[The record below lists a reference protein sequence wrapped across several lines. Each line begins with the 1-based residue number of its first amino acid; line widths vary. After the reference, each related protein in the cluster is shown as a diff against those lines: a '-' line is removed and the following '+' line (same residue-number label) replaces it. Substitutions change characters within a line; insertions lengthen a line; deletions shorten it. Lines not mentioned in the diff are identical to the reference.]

1 VYKKR
6 SLVQIPLSADVEPAY
21 AQLILRII
29 YAFSAIAL
37 GSGVVAYVA
46 GHGETFKFALSW
58 LKLVQLLYMFCQ
70 LGVFL
75 PAVPGASSSD
85 CQEGYPVISRLKIGL
100 SYFALHGGSLL
111 RRPPPGTSSF
121 CVPLLDDSSG
131 HDFLSTLVNMLTF
144 LLAYSAPWAL
154 VMLWRRSKLVLER
167 CSGTKPSAAAVS
179 GNRSAPPRKGSMN
192 GRKGSVN
199 GRSMTM
205 AAEAARI
212 LWSSP
217 PGFAE
222 RSDYFVGL
230 LLLLDASAPGLAMSF
245 GRLVATGSAHCIM
258 YGVLSMIPPT
268 LYDSHHCLASAAA
281 PRPPPRWV
289 PCGTAVHSAAHCA
302 QTQCYP
308 CGRTSSV
315 LALACAVLS

>member
-1 VYKKR
+1 
-6 SLVQIPLSADVEPAY
+6 
-21 AQLILRII
+21 
-29 YAFSAIAL
+29 
-37 GSGVVAYVA
+37 
-46 GHGETFKFALSW
+46 
-58 LKLVQLLYMFCQ
+58 
-70 LGVFL
+70 
-75 PAVPGASSSD
+75 
-85 CQEGYPVISRLKIGL
+85 
-100 SYFALHGGSLL
+100 
-111 RRPPPGTSSF
+111 
-121 CVPLLDDSSG
+121 
-131 HDFLSTLVNMLTF
+131 
-144 LLAYSAPWAL
+144 
-154 VMLWRRSKLVLER
+154 
-167 CSGTKPSAAAVS
+167 
-179 GNRSAPPRKGSMN
+179 MN

-222 RSDYFVGL
+222 RSDYFAGL